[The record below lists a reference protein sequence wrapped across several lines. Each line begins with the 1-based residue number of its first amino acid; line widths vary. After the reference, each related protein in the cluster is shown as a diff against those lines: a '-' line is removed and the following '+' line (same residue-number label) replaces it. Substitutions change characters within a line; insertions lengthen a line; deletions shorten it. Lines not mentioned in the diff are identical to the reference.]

1 MIHPIQYGKR
11 ERMSFSKIKEIL
23 EMPNLIEVQKKSYQ
37 WFLDEGLREV
47 FKDVSPVRDHT
58 DNLILE
64 FLDYRIAES
73 PKLDVQEC
81 KERDATYQAP
91 LRVKVRLIR
100 KDTGE
105 VKEQEI
111 FMGDFPI
118 MTDTGTF

>member
-11 ERMSFSKIKEIL
+11 ERMSFSKIKEVL

-81 KERDATYQAP
+81 KKEMRHI
-91 LRVKVRLIR
+91 RLL
-100 KDTGE
+100 
-105 VKEQEI
+105 
-111 FMGDFPI
+111 
-118 MTDTGTF
+118 